1 MWLFEILYQGTVFN
15 SKMKSYRSSDP
26 IDLKIHVVIIQTDS
40 FRLKKEPSDSDY
52 GAPRNTNLKLWFVQL
67 KWSKNS

>member
-1 MWLFEILYQGTVFN
+1 MVQKMKTASQN
-15 SKMKSYRSSDP
+15 SKLHWYRSSDLN
-26 IDLKIHVVIIQTDS
+26 DLKFDMVQIQTFT

-67 KWSKNS
+67 K